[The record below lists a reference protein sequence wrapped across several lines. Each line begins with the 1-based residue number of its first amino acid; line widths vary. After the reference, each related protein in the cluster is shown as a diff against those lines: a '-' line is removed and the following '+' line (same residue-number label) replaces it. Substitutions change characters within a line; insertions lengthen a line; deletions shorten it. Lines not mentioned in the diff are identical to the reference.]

1 MNELM
6 AIKDIEQNILL
17 LRGQR
22 VMIGTDLAV
31 LYGVKTKVLNQA
43 VSRNRDRF
51 PEDFM
56 FQLTK
61 EEKKEVVTNCDHLGR
76 LKYTPYLPYAFTEHG
91 AVMLANVLNSPMA
104 VKASIQ
110 VVRAFVNL
118 RKMLASNAV
127 LAAKLIKLEKKYDK
141 QFQVVFK
148 AIYKLM
154 ETDSKKRK
162 IGFKREKF
170 TPLDK

>member
-1 MNELM
+1 
-6 AIKDIEQNILL
+6 
-17 LRGQR
+17 
-22 VMIGTDLAV
+22 
-31 LYGVKTKVLNQA
+31 
-43 VSRNRDRF
+43 
-51 PEDFM
+51 M